1 MGMSKVKKVFIFD
14 DNQELLDLCTI
25 ILEEL
30 GCVTKTSASAEN
42 VEQQLIEFM
51 PDIIFMDNW
60 IPGLSGIEATQKIK
74 KDERLKHIPVIYF
87 SANSNIRGLAE
98 KAGADDILAKPFD
111 IAALENIVKKYISFE
126 D

>member
-1 MGMSKVKKVFIFD
+1 MSKVKKIFIFD
-14 DNQELLDLCTI
+14 DNQELLELCTI
-25 ILEEL
+25 ILVEL

-87 SANSNIRGLAE
+87 SANSNIKGLAE

-111 IAALENIVKKYISFE
+111 ISALENIVKKYISFE

>member
-1 MGMSKVKKVFIFD
+1 MSKVKKVFIFD
-14 DNQELLDLCTI
+14 DNQELLELCTI
-25 ILEEL
+25 ILEDL

-51 PDIIFMDNW
+51 PDIVLMDNW

-87 SANSNIRGLAE
+87 SANSNIKGLAE

-111 IAALENIVKKYISFE
+111 ISALENIVKKYISFE